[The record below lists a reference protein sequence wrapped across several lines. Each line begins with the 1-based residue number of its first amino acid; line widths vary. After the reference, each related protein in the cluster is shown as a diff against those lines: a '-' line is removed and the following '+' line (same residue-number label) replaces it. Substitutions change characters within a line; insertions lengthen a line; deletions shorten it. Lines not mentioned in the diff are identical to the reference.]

1 MKRLIVILGLL
12 FTTNVYAGQI
22 SIQPFISGNDVT
34 IAHLEAQRSTIQNA
48 INGNIE
54 GGSQNIRAGSITSS
68 DLATA
73 INPVTFRN
81 EAFNDWTYSGMLPP
95 TSGTLS
101 TTITAGVSYVNGVR
115 VETAATAHTFTA
127 SKDTYLYINAGG
139 YFDYIE
145 VANGASAPA
154 TPSNELLLAVVI
166 TNGTAITSVTDS
178 RTLSIQITAN
188 SSNFAIDYRNQAVV
202 SMDTTTTMHAEPG
215 QLAIGTSAY
224 TNLSD
229 TSSKSTATLGNW
241 IEGSV
246 PSLANLK
253 FYVYAYNNSGTNFD
267 IKYASADP
275 VYSDSS
281 LNTNGSLQY
290 YVTGGTTYRV
300 LAWVSA
306 DSSGLIQ
313 SSGYSNFPSA
323 STKNMVSLNYTT
335 HTTCTTAIPDDDTIP
350 LQTEGDQIMAVPF
363 RASNANSKIRVD
375 AVVVGSGN
383 NTRMGVALFRDATAT
398 ALAASSSVTATD
410 GTQSVPLTYTFTA
423 GSTALMNLRIRAG
436 SSTPNAYINGIS
448 SGRKYGGAMVS
459 NLTVTEITD

>member
-1 MKRLIVILGLL
+1 MKRLFVAIGLL
-12 FTTNVYAGQI
+12 LSTNAYAGNI
-22 SIQPFISGNDVT
+22 TVSPFISGNDVT
-34 IAHLEAQRSTIQNA
+34 IPHLESFRSTVVNV
-48 INGNIE
+48 INGSIE

-81 EAFNDWTYSGMLPP
+81 EAFNDWTYSGMLPS
-95 TSGTLS
+95 TSASLN
-101 TTITAGVSYVNGVR
+101 TTISAGVSYVNGVR

-127 SKDTYLYINAGG
+127 SKDTYLYIDAGG
-139 YFDYIE
+139 FFNYVE

-154 TPSNELLLAVVI
+154 TPSNELLLAVVV
-166 TNGTAITSVTDS
+166 TSGTAITSVTDS

-202 SMDTTTTMHAEPG
+202 SMDSTTTMHAEPG
-215 QLAIGTSAY
+215 QLAIGTTAY

-229 TSSKSTATLGNW
+229 TSSKSTGTLGNW

-246 PSLANLK
+246 PTLANLK
-253 FYVYAYNNSGTNFD
+253 FYVYAYNNSGSSFD
-267 IKYASADP
+267 IKYSSADP
-275 VYSDSS
+275 VYSDTSS
-281 LNTNGSLQY
+281 NTGGTLQY
-290 YVTGGTTYRV
+290 YTSGGTNYRA

-323 STKNMVSLNYTT
+323 TTKNMVVLNNTSYQ
-335 HTTCTTAIPDDDTIP
+335 TCTTAIPDDDTLP

-363 RASNANSKIRVD
+363 RASNASSRVKVE

-398 ALAASSSVTATD
+398 ALAATSSVTATD
-410 GTQSVPLTYTFTA
+410 GTQSVPLTYYFTA
-423 GSTALMNLRIRAG
+423 GSTNLMNLRIRAG
-436 SSTPNAYINGIS
+436 SATPNAYINGIS

-459 NLTVTEITD
+459 SLTVTEIED